1 MQTATQ
7 SGNITNGEGITLP
20 DELQKGFQTIDAL
33 VQAALKAGLFENIQ
47 AAIETNNSINAIKN
61 FIIQKHIKH

>member
-7 SGNITNGEGITLP
+7 SGNITNGEGTTLP